1 MSGKTESTS
10 RDMQDVKKKL
20 SAAATT
26 LQAVAKPVF
35 EFIIFALPIV
45 ISFGIKTRQD
55 FNKLPQ
61 NVINFVIG
69 FVFCFFGGL
78 YPVLFAAVEA
88 AEYGGQKTV
97 MDAMNELANE
107 AIVIIEE
114 SKKDD
119 DVDADKDGKSDV
131 AALSGKD
138 FMVRKTQLVLTKMN
152 PQKVDKAITNL
163 YRVWLS
169 VAAVLTI
176 EFARAI
182 SMALAISDFMKQP
195 VDRFI
200 APTLQLA
207 VPDQYD
213 RWVPVILGWY
223 VSPLHVIFFIYSV
236 RPCF

>member
-1 MSGKTESTS
+1 MSGKTESKS
-10 RDMQDVKKKL
+10 RDMQDVQKKL

-26 LQAVAKPVF
+26 LQTIAKPVF
-35 EFIIFALPIV
+35 EFITAALPIV
-45 ISFGIKTRQD
+45 ISYGVKVHQAFL
-55 FNKLPQ
+55 KLPQ
-61 NVINFVIG
+61 NAINFVIG

-78 YPVLFAAVEA
+78 YPVLFAAMEA
-88 AEYGGQKTV
+88 AEYGGRKTV
-97 MDAMNELANE
+97 MDAMNDLANE

-138 FMVRKTQLVLTKMN
+138 FMIRKTQLVMTKMN
-152 PQKVDKAITNL
+152 PQKIDKAINNL

-182 SMALAISDFMKQP
+182 SMALAISDFMKKP

-213 RWVPVILGWY
+213 QWVPVILGWY
-223 VSPLHVIFFIYSV
+223 VY
-236 RPCF
+236 

>member
-1 MSGKTESTS
+1 MSGKPASTS
-10 RDMQDVKKKL
+10 RDMQDVQKKL

-26 LQAVAKPVF
+26 LQAIAKPVF
-35 EFIIFALPIV
+35 EFIVFALPIV
-45 ISFGIKTRQD
+45 ISFGIKTREV
-55 FNKLPQ
+55 FHKLPQ
-61 NVINFVIG
+61 NAINFVIG

-78 YPVLFAAVEA
+78 YPVLFAAIEA

-97 MDAMNELANE
+97 MDAMHELANE
-107 AIVIIEE
+107 ATVIIEE

-138 FMVRKTQLVLTKMN
+138 FMIRKTQLVLTKMN
-152 PQKVDKAITNL
+152 PQKVDMAMSNL

-182 SMALAISDFMKQP
+182 SMALAISDFMKKP

-200 APTLQLA
+200 APTLKLA

-223 VSPLHVIFFIYSV
+223 VFRISTTFHSV
-236 RPCF
+236 D

>member
-1 MSGKTESTS
+1 
-10 RDMQDVKKKL
+10 MQDVQKKL
-20 SAAATT
+20 SSAATT
-26 LQAVAKPVF
+26 LQAIGKPVF
-35 EFIIFALPIV
+35 EFLIFALPIV
-45 ISFGIKTRQD
+45 ISYGIKTREA
-55 FNKLPQ
+55 FRKLPE
-61 NVINFVIG
+61 NAINFVIG

-97 MDAMNELANE
+97 MDAMNDLANE
-107 AIVIIEE
+107 ALVIIEE

-138 FMVRKTQLVLTKMN
+138 FMIRKTQLVLTKMN
-152 PQKVDKAITNL
+152 PEKLDKAINNL

-182 SMALAISDFMKQP
+182 SMALAISDFMKKP

-200 APTLQLA
+200 APTIQLA

-223 VSPLHVIFFIYSV
+223 VHLLHFIFLFHSV

>member
-1 MSGKTESTS
+1 MSGKTESKS
-10 RDMQDVKKKL
+10 RDMQDVQKNL
-20 SAAATT
+20 SAAATR
-26 LQAVAKPVF
+26 LQGIAKPVF
-35 EFIIFALPIV
+35 EFITFALPVV
-45 ISFGIKTRQD
+45 ISYCAKAHQAFL
-55 FNKLPQ
+55 KLPQ
-61 NVINFVIG
+61 NAMNFFVG

-78 YPVLFAAVEA
+78 YPVLFAAMEA
-88 AEYGGQKTV
+88 AEYGGRKTV
-97 MDAMNELANE
+97 MDSVNELANE

-119 DVDADKDGKSDV
+119 DVDADKDGKKDV
-131 AALSGKD
+131 TALSGKD
-138 FMVRKTQLVLTKMN
+138 YMIRKTQLVLTKMN
-152 PQKVDKAITNL
+152 PEKIDKAMGNL

-200 APTLQLA
+200 APTVQLA

-223 VSPLHVIFFIYSV
+223 VPVYLLHFIV
-236 RPCF
+236 GCD